1 MLGSYRVALG
11 TPGAAAFSGAGLVLR
26 LPLAMYPVAL
36 VLLVSL
42 RTGTYGLGSALTA
55 AYILGGA
62 AGNPL
67 LSRVADRAGQ
77 RAVLLPAGIAHLAA
91 LGSLL
96 VLAGRA
102 APSGL
107 LVLAAGLA
115 GLTFPPVGALV
126 RARWAGLPGS
136 SPSQLGTGLAVEST
150 FDEITF
156 VVGPVLATVL
166 ATTIGPRAPFVAAA
180 ALVLGGTVALHL
192 LPGTAPV
199 ARRVEGAPASR
210 MPLVPTT
217 ALVLVMVA
225 VGVTLVAVDLSAV
238 AFVGQAGQTR
248 WTGAVL
254 ACFALGSGLAGLA
267 YGARGWRSSVDVRLP
282 VVAAVF
288 AILPAVLLGAVGVRL
303 LAVQMFVVGLGTA
316 PLLIT
321 MFGLLERFAPAERLT
336 EGLAW
341 VGTGLNLGAGAA
353 APVVGVVAD
362 AHGARVA
369 LAIPLCGSVVAGL
382 LALVTVRL
390 ARPHLRSTATSV
402 GRSAG

>member
-1 MLGSYRVALG
+1 
-11 TPGAAAFSGAGLVLR
+11 
-26 LPLAMYPVAL
+26 MYPVAL

-77 RAVLLPAGIAHLAA
+77 RAVLLPACIAHLAA

-102 APSGL
+102 APSPGF
-107 LVLAAGLA
+107 LVVAAVLT

-136 SPSQLGTGLAVEST
+136 SPHQLGTGLAVEST

-166 ATTIGPRAPFVAAA
+166 ATAIGPSAPFMAAA

-192 LPGTAPV
+192 LRGTAPV
-199 ARRVEGAPASR
+199 ARRVDGAPASR

-225 VGVTLVAVDLSAV
+225 VGVTLVAVDLAAV

-267 YGARGWRSSVDVRLP
+267 YGARGWRSPVDARLP

-288 AILPAVLLGAVGVRL
+288 AILPAVLLGAVGVRV

-321 MFGLLERFAPAERLT
+321 MFGLLERVAPAERLT

-341 VGTGLNLGAGAA
+341 VSTGLNLGAGAA

-382 LALVTVRL
+382 LALLTVKL
-390 ARPHLRSTATSV
+390 ARPHLRSAATSV
-402 GRSAG
+402 SRSAG